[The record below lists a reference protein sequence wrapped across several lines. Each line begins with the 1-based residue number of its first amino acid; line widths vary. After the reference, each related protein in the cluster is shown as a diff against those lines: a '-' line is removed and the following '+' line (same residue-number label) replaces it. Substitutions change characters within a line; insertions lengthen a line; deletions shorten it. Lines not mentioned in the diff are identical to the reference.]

1 MGAQQEGT
9 GEQGSSG
16 TLGAQHQCQ
25 VLGTPSISPLPFLGP
40 PCSAYS
46 HPQGGGLPLS
56 PQQVSHSIRAASR
69 RGRSPQSAA
78 TVGAPGAPAT
88 RSRAGAPTPSCRC
101 CSKSAAL
108 QEVASHNSLFL
119 GGLLCDRVPTT
130 FASPAAGPCSILGAQ
145 GLRSLTSTTAPSPTA
160 APVLP
165 FQAWRELGQ
174 PRAHLLS
181 LSLPTAPEGAR
192 LPAPSRGGHRP
203 RDKAQA
209 EAPTPF
215 PNARVHGRDCPEAL
229 PHCLAQPMAAPS
241 QPTGTSMGGS
251 WGCPW

>member
-1 MGAQQEGT
+1 MPTATPKEGT
-9 GEQGSSG
+9 FP
-16 TLGAQHQCQ
+16 C
-25 VLGTPSISPLPFLGP
+25 
-40 PCSAYS
+40 PCSRCHTALGQHHAGVGPRS
-46 HPQGGGLPLS
+46 LRPPRVLREPQP
-56 PQQVSHSIRAASR
+56 RAAGSH
-69 RGRSPQSAA
+69 QAA
-78 TVGAPGAPAT
+78 DA
-88 RSRAGAPTPSCRC
+88 AGDH
-101 CSKSAAL
+101 AAL

-119 GGLLCDRVPTT
+119 AGLVCDQVPTT
-130 FASPAAGPCSILGAQ
+130 FASPAAGPCSIPGAW

-165 FQAWRELGQ
+165 FQAWRELEQ
-174 PRAHLLS
+174 PRAHL

-215 PNARVHGRDCPEAL
+215 PNARVHGRDCPKAL
-229 PHCLAQPMAAPS
+229 PRCLAQPMAAPS
-241 QPTGTSMGGS
+241 QPTGTSTGGS